1 MPLFQFGLL
10 RRKFKY
16 PLIMCSFYLLEQFF
30 FLCYIKKVE
39 PIKGGTAKFSPIYHP
54 FILVWLRF
62 IVQMFGIIPLLIQS
76 KLSQSDKIKTIIQ
89 VPENSDEK
97 EGKSQFS
104 WRILLILIGL
114 SLSESITNAFGIIFD
129 NFPYSL
135 FKICSQT
142 LLVVFTSF
150 ICVRFLKYEYF
161 KHHNLSIVVIFC
173 ASILYSI
180 FDTLQDNGSIKSYP
194 IIHIIQVIIVLIL
207 RGSQECIE
215 KWLMDKKYLSP
226 YFIMFIEGLSGF
238 IITSL
243 FFPLYSIATCHESA
257 VYYCQGEKVE
267 HFFESMSTIL
277 THSWYIIFLIL
288 YMISNYFF
296 MIFKF
301 FTNKSLSPSH
311 RSISDILG
319 LFCIWVIRILFLEEA
334 FGLKEITQSEDPDGG
349 NKSVKISDVAV
360 NIVKF
365 ISYLAMML
373 AMFIFLEILILP
385 FCNFEANTDSEI
397 DSRSCKERESLN
409 NLLELELERKKKKQD
424 EQAGNDA
431 DKSTDEIDI
440 PPNDI
445 YII

>member
-30 FLCYIKKVE
+30 FLCYIKEVKSPE
-39 PIKGGTAKFSPIYHP
+39 NGDQETFSPIYHP

-76 KLSQSDKIKTIIQ
+76 KLSKSDKIQTIIQ
-89 VPENSDEK
+89 VPENAEGK

-142 LLVVFTSF
+142 LLIIFTSL

-161 KHHNLSIVVIFC
+161 KHHNLSIVLIFC

-180 FDTLQDNGSIKSYP
+180 FDTLENNGSLKANSF
-194 IIHIIQVIIVLIL
+194 IHIGQVLIVLIL

-238 IITSL
+238 IFTTL
-243 FFPLYSIATCHESA
+243 FIPLYSKIPCHEEK
-257 VYYCQGEKVE
+257 VYYCQGKEVE
-267 HFFESMSTIL
+267 HFLFSMKTIL
-277 THSWYIIFLIL
+277 SDSWYVIFLIL

-319 LFCIWVIRILFLEEA
+319 LFCIWVLRRTILEEA
-334 FGLKEITQSEDPDGG
+334 FKLKEITGSI
-349 NKSVKISDVAV
+349 NKGESIKNTPQVAV
-360 NIVKF
+360 DIVKF
-365 ISYLAMML
+365 ISYLVMIF

-385 FCNFEANTDSEI
+385 FCNFETNTDSEI
-397 DSRSCKERESLN
+397 DSRSFKERESLN
-409 NLLELELERKKKKQD
+409 NMLELEIKRETIS
-424 EQAGNDA
+424 GNDA

-440 PPNDI
+440 PPNDF
-445 YII
+445 

>member
-1 MPLFQFGLL
+1 MPLFQFSLL
-10 RRKFKY
+10 RRKFRY
-16 PLIMCSFYLLEQFF
+16 PLIMCFFYLLEQFF
-30 FLCYIKKVE
+30 FLCYIKEVNPPNDDKDD
-39 PIKGGTAKFSPIYHP
+39 ISFSPIYHP

-76 KLSQSDKIKTIIQ
+76 KLSKSEKIQTIIQ
-89 VPENSDEK
+89 VPENAEGK

-142 LLVVFTSF
+142 LLIIFTSL

-161 KHHNLSIVVIFC
+161 KHHNLSIVLIFC
-173 ASILYSI
+173 ASIVYAI
-180 FDTLQDNGSIKSYP
+180 FDTLEDNGTLKANSF
-194 IIHIIQVIIVLIL
+194 IHIGQVLIVLIL

-243 FFPLYSIATCHESA
+243 CFPLFSTIHCHKES
-257 VYYCQGEKVE
+257 VYYCEGDHVE
-267 HFFESMSTIL
+267 HFTDSMRAIFASGNPN
-277 THSWYIIFLIL
+277 YVIFLIL

-296 MIFKF
+296 VIFKF

-319 LFCIWVIRILFLEEA
+319 LFCIWVLRRTILEEA
-334 FGLKEITQSEDPDGG
+334 FHLKLITQPNAGINP
-349 NKSVKISDVAV
+349 NKTISQVTVD
-360 NIVKF
+360 IVKC
-365 ISYLAMML
+365 ISYLVMIF
-373 AMFIFLEILILP
+373 AMFVFLEILILP
-385 FCNFEANTDSEI
+385 FCNFETNTDSEI
-397 DSRSCKERESLN
+397 DSRSFKERESLN
-409 NLLELELERKKKKQD
+409 NLLELELKRETTN
-424 EQAGNDA
+424 EQNEA

-440 PPNDI
+440 PPNDF
-445 YII
+445 